1 MSSSAHAHAAP
12 LQAALEAGPDTP
24 TVSIGLPVYNGD
36 AYLDLAIRAAV
47 EQTFEDFELIL
58 GDNAST
64 DSTAD
69 ICQEWAEKDKR
80 IRWVRSEVHTGAA
93 GNFNRTF
100 GLARGQYFRWA
111 AHDDLTEATYLERC
125 VERLRSDKQIV
136 LVHSRMVEID
146 EQGFINGDLGWPIQN
161 GSDPDPIKRFA
172 GAIDLNHGCF
182 DVFGLVRTAALAKTR
197 LIAPYLGSDR
207 VLLAELALQ
216 GRLERVDEVLF
227 QSREHPQRSIRMRS
241 DSARDQWFASGRRS
255 AKFRPNWRRY
265 HAVRDAVARAE
276 LTLGQRLRCHTEIAK
291 WALKQRGSLYREL
304 VGRAR
309 IGDINEKMPPN
320 EPLDGPLPSASK
332 LS

>member
-1 MSSSAHAHAAP
+1 MPSSALNTTKAVP
-12 LQAALEAGPDTP
+12 L
-24 TVSIGLPVYNGD
+24 VSVGLPVYNGES
-36 AYLDLAIRAAV
+36 YLDLAIRAAL
-47 EQTFEDFELIL
+47 EQTHEDFELIL

-64 DSTAD
+64 DGTSE
-69 ICQEWAEKDKR
+69 ICEQWAKDDKR
-80 IRWVRSEVHTGAA
+80 VRWARSEVHTGAA

-100 GLARGQYFRWA
+100 SLARGQYFRWA

-125 VERLRSDKQIV
+125 LERLRGDNNIV
-136 LVHSRMVEID
+136 LVHSEMVEID
-146 EQGFINGDLGWPIQN
+146 ERGCINDALGWPIED
-161 GSDPDPIKRFA
+161 GAHPDPIKRFA
-172 GAIDLNHGCF
+172 GAIDLSHGCF
-182 DVFGLVRTAALAKTR
+182 DVFGLIRKAALAKTK

-255 AKFRPNWRRY
+255 AKFRPNWRRF

-276 LTLGQRLRCHTEIAK
+276 LSIGQRMRCQAEITK
-291 WALKQRGSLYREL
+291 WALKQRGSLYREV

-320 EPLDGPLPSASK
+320 EPLGDAVPSGSK
-332 LS
+332 LG